1 MVRTMIIQSGARRSR
16 FVTVTVSAA
25 VSCWLILATLSIIG
39 AAGSGPSFVVNG
51 IGVSGAGGFA
61 AAFAGLG
68 LVELA
73 IISMLGVAAWAVAL
87 AAYRSPHR
95 HAYLIARAAG
105 VAGVLLATAVPLLTV
120 SFLRALGMAIV
131 AIGLCATLALW
142 AGVRG

>member
-1 MVRTMIIQSGARRSR
+1 
-16 FVTVTVSAA
+16 
-25 VSCWLILATLSIIG
+25 LSIIG

-68 LVELA
+68 LVELTVVSILGAAVWA
-73 IISMLGVAAWAVAL
+73 IAL
-87 AAYRSPHR
+87 AAYRSPR
-95 HAYLIARAAG
+95 GHAYLIAG
-105 VAGVLLATAVPLLTV
+105 VAGVLLAVPVPLLTV

-131 AIGLCATLALW
+131 AMGLCATLALW